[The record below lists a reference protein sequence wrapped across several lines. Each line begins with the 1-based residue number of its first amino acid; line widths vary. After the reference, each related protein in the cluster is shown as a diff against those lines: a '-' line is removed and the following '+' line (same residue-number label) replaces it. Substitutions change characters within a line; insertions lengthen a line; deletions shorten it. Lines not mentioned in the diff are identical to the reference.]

1 MADISGRCDGAFAG
15 RRRVGMRG
23 RSLGKFDIIQLLII
37 AALIAFMI
45 IMLVS
50 GNAKDVPMEQIKAAM
65 EEKTNVTELTE
76 KTINDAA
83 GVFSFDH
90 NAVEEG
96 IYYRVDDVMN
106 VNELL
111 ILKIPDDDGRE
122 LAMDAV
128 RTYLEEKTES
138 FNGYGTNQYGLLSNA
153 VLTEKGSYLF
163 FGVSEDVL
171 QWESEFLAC
180 VR

>member
-1 MADISGRCDGAFAG
+1 MG
-15 RRRVGMRG
+15 RRAF
-23 RSLGKFDIIQLLII
+23 GKFDILQILII
-37 AALIAFMI
+37 AALVAFMI

-50 GNAKDVPMEQIKAAM
+50 GNAKDVPMEEIKAVM
-65 EEKTNVTELTE
+65 TEKTNVTELTE
-76 KTINDAA
+76 KTVNDAA
-83 GVFSFDH
+83 GVFAFDH

-111 ILKIPDDDGRE
+111 ILKIPDDNSRE
-122 LAMDAV
+122 AAMEAV
-128 RTYLEEKTES
+128 QTYLDEKKES

-153 VLTEKGSYLF
+153 ILTEKGPYLF

-171 QWESEFLAC
+171 QWESEFLGC